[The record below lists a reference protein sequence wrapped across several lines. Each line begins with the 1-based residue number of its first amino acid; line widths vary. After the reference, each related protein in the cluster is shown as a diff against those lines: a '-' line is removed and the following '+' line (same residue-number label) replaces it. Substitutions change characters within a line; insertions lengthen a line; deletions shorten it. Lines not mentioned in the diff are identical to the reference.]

1 MTRIVA
7 NCPSCKR
14 THEIGNMV
22 ELRGRS
28 DARGRQVYV
37 CTECY
42 NRENAE
48 DASGRGAAASA
59 ERVRIWKGTEGDG
72 AGRGRT
78 ANQAGC
84 EGKAAPMPRCRH
96 CERRTERVWP
106 CTRNGAK
113 VHVCEGCFMELFGRP
128 PSGEPADPADIAA
141 LAACRKCGHD
151 TDGYGGV
158 CPACGADQYE
168 DGEWPAGMGDAI

>member
-1 MTRIVA
+1 MIRIVA
-7 NCPSCKR
+7 NCQSCKR
-14 THEIGNMV
+14 THEVRHMV
-22 ELRGRS
+22 ELRGKA

-37 CTECY
+37 CIPCH

-48 DASGRGAAASA
+48 AASGRGRA
-59 ERVRIWKGTEGDG
+59 
-72 AGRGRT
+72 
-78 ANQAGC
+78 ANQAGR

-113 VHVCEGCFMELFGRP
+113 VHVCEVCFRELFGHP
-128 PSGEPADPADIAA
+128 PSGEPTGTADIAA
-141 LAACRKCGHD
+141 LAACRKCGYD

-168 DGEWPAGMGDAI
+168 DDKWPGGIGDAI